1 MMKKVRVAIA
11 GVGSCASSI
20 IQVVNMEKESK
31 GLQAGIMHEKIGGYS
46 LDDVEFVAAF
56 DVDSN
61 KIGCDLSEAIAVH
74 PTAAIS
80 HIDVPFQNV
89 SVEPGPLFDGLEGY
103 MEEIINAHPD
113 SLRVDVVNVADRLKE
128 VDADVL
134 VCYLPTGSYNAVR
147 AYAKACSLAN
157 TAFINATPEPVAND
171 PEYVTMF
178 EESGTP
184 LLGDDIRSHL
194 GATALHTALIELLQS
209 RGIEVTNTY
218 QLNFGG
224 NTDFLNLSHSSRS
237 ASKQKSKRK
246 ALFAAGID
254 ASNVAAGPNGFV
266 EYLGDNKVCY
276 LRLEGKSILNSPI
289 SFEVRMQVEDSP
301 NSAGVMANAIRVAKF
316 AKDQN
321 LSGVIDDVC
330 SFLFKSPRIGAKE
343 SDSLKMFNDFVK
355 RSNRQLQKS

>member
-1 MMKKVRVAIA
+1 MKKIKVAIA

-20 IQVVNMEKESK
+20 IQIVSMAKEQ
-31 GLQAGIMHEKIGGYS
+31 GDLLAGIMHEEIGGYS
-46 LDDVEFVAAF
+46 LSNVEFVAAF
-56 DVDSN
+56 EVDSN
-61 KIGCDLSEAIAVH
+61 KIGLDLSEAILIN
-74 PTAAIS
+74 PTVAIS
-80 HIDVPFQNV
+80 HIDVPFQDV
-89 SVEPGPLFDGLEGY
+89 SVEPGPLYDGLEGN
-103 MEEIINAHPD
+103 MEEIIEAHPET
-113 SLRVDVVNVADRLKE
+113 LKVDITDVAARLKKVE
-128 VDADVL
+128 ADVL
-134 VCYLPTGSYNAVR
+134 ICYLPTGSYNAVR
-147 AYAKACSLAN
+147 SYAKACSISN

-184 LLGDDIRSHL
+184 LLGDDIRSHM
-194 GATALHTALIELLQS
+194 GATTLHTALIELLQS

-224 NTDFLNLSHSSRS
+224 NTDFLNLSNSNRS
-237 ASKQKSKRK
+237 VSKQKSKRK

-254 ASNVAAGPNGFV
+254 ASNVAAGPNGYV

-316 AKDQN
+316 AKDKN
-321 LSGVIDDVC
+321 LSGVIDEVC
-330 SFLFKSPRIGAKE
+330 PFLFKSPRIGTTE
-343 SDSLKMFNDFVK
+343 SNSLKMFNEFVNI
-355 RSNRQLQKS
+355 SNLRLQNN